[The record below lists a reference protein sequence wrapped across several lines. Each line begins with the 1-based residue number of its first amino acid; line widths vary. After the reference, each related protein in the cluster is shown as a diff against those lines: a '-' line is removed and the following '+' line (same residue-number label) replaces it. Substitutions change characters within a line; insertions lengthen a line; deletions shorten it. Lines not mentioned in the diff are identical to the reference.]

1 MAIFIIITRD
11 AASDR
16 TQIIRVRVGS
26 MHALSHLKII
36 VSAVSVSTTIL
47 VLVAAIVV
55 VESIPRVAGA
65 AVLVDCPSRLLFGQ
79 NHQFQ

>member
-1 MAIFIIITRD
+1 MAITRD
-11 AASDR
+11 AASNR
-16 TQIIRVRVGS
+16 AQIIRVRVGS

-36 VSAVSVSTTIL
+36 VSAVSMSTTIL
-47 VLVAAIVV
+47 VLVVAAIVV
-55 VESIPRVAGA
+55 VESIPWVAGA